1 MATNVAAAAP
11 TTMDAFIEKQA
22 RADAVVNIVLAGG
35 INYWLTRDLPFVPA
49 TLPFGDSAPNLGGT
63 LIAIAVLMSLMLTLI
78 VYAITVSQR
87 KSGKLTPGLAADT
100 RVGFAPFVLTFKHLA
115 MTLIPAFL
123 IVMVLQGAGPELR
136 FTPMAFTVIV
146 TIIAAVLAYF
156 MSKSTTRATLKL

>member
-11 TTMDAFIEKQA
+11 ITMDAYIEKQA
-22 RADAVVNIVLAGG
+22 RGDAVVNIVLAGG
-35 INYWLTRDLPFVPA
+35 INYWLTRDLAFVPA
-49 TLPFGDSAPNLGGT
+49 TLPFADSAPNLDGT
-63 LIAIAVLMSLMLTLI
+63 LIAIAVLMSILLTLI
-78 VYAITVSQR
+78 VYPITVSQR
-87 KSGKLTPGLAADT
+87 KSGKVTPELAADT
-100 RVGFAPFVLTFKHLA
+100 RVGFAPFILAFKHLA

>member
-1 MATNVAAAAP
+1 MATVVTAAP

-35 INYWLTRDLPFVPA
+35 INYWLTRDLAYVPA

-63 LIAIAVLMSLMLTLI
+63 LIAIAVLMSLLLTLI
-78 VYAITVSQR
+78 VYPITVAQR
-87 KSGKLTPGLAADT
+87 KSGKITPGLAADT
-100 RVGFAPFVLTFKHLA
+100 RVGFAPFVLAFKHLA

-136 FTPMAFTVIV
+136 FTPMAFAVIV
-146 TIIAAVLAYF
+146 AVIAAVLAYF
-156 MSKSTTRATLKL
+156 MSKSTTRATLNL